1 MALISFILAEMS
13 ISDDGVDHI
22 ENIDLNDNIDHID
35 TDHEGVY
42 IEGDNE
48 VNILDIE
55 PTPFMLIFSS
65 FLLIF
70 GFSDI
75 LFCYF
80 LIDSIKFLAFI
91 IPPFIIYFFTRLIKI
106 IWGRIVKSRH
116 YTIISTQNLIGME
129 GEVILEVDEKGGV
142 IKIPSKTPLRFEKV
156 HVKPLYPNTQFKE
169 GEKVY
174 ICNVRNNHLFVDS
187 DINSIKRISNQN

>member
-48 VNILDIE
+48 INILDIE

-70 GFSDI
+70 GFSGI

-91 IPPFIIYFFTRLIKI
+91 IPPFITYFFTRL
-106 IWGRIVKSRH
+106 VN
-116 YTIISTQNLIGME
+116 YTRPKDSGF
-129 GEVILEVDEKGGV
+129 
-142 IKIPSKTPLRFEKV
+142 LRV
-156 HVKPLYPNTQFKE
+156 HNRF
-169 GEKVY
+169 
-174 ICNVRNNHLFVDS
+174 
-187 DINSIKRISNQN
+187 